1 MPPTR
6 RKKSSSSS
14 VAVAKNVTVPQRR
27 SKRLQKNAQLPDS
40 KDPKNKDKKSELKLK
55 KGHRGP
61 PDINEQGPSTSTSAT
76 TGKKT
81 RRNNKNIKLID
92 DNQQNKV
99 IASSSK
105 STDAQKQSGSEGMQ
119 VDMVQVAERYLEQ
132 AEEYIE
138 KAERFEK
145 EAHVTMNEADTFSK
159 KGEDLVEKAL
169 LEEGPLAI
177 KLYESA
183 RNTYNAARM
192 CLEESVRC
200 NDAATRN
207 YKTARDYYEC
217 YGRCC
222 PGPTHPI

>member
-1 MPPTR
+1 V
-6 RKKSSSSS
+6 KSPSSP
-14 VAVAKNVTVPQRR
+14 VAKNDVTVTIPLRR
-27 SKRLQKNAQLPDS
+27 SKRLQKAQFPVSIPDQ
-40 KDPKNKDKKSELKLK
+40 KTEQKLQ
-55 KGHRGP
+55 KGHSSKNP
-61 PDINEQGPSTSTSAT
+61 PDIEEQGPSTSTK
-76 TGKKT
+76 TGKKSSRT
-81 RRNNKNIKLID
+81 NKPIKLVEGVD

-99 IASSSK
+99 STAESSSN
-105 STDAQKQSGSEGMQ
+105 AQKQSGLEGMQ

-222 PGPTHPI
+222 PGPHHPI

>member
-1 MPPTR
+1 MPR
-6 RKKSSSSS
+6 RKKSLSS
-14 VAVAKNVTVPQRR
+14 VVKNNVALPIRR
-27 SKRLQKNAQLPDS
+27 SKRLQNKGPLHVSSKRLQNKIIDRKTQEQKFQNGHSSKN
-40 KDPKNKDKKSELKLK
+40 
-55 KGHRGP
+55 P
-61 PDINEQGPSTSTSAT
+61 PVVNEQGPSTSASTKT
-76 TGKKT
+76 KTGQGKKVT
-81 RRNNKNIKLID
+81 SRQKNIKLVD
-92 DNQQNKV
+92 DNQPNKV
-99 IASSSK
+99 S
-105 STDAQKQSGSEGMQ
+105 SGSSNTQ
-119 VDMVQVAERYLEQ
+119 KKSRFDDLQVAERYLEQ

-217 YGRCC
+217 YGRSC